1 MKKRRRARPPA
12 ARVEDSLYPTLDLHG
27 ATAGE
32 AVRIARRWID
42 AQLASGE
49 RVVRL
54 ITGWGRHSAGP
65 PVVRGEIEMLLASL
79 RGVAVDKFSLETG
92 GGVFRVTLRPARSGG
107 QVAPIPRKQR
117 RPALRDDERRR
128 ALESLDELGV
138 TPTPEL
144 IEAEALRLRGEAGE
158 R

>member
-42 AQLASGE
+42 AQFASGE

-107 QVAPIPRKQR
+107 AAPRSLKR
-117 RPALRDDERRR
+117 TRPALREDERRR